1 MTLPQEVKEKL
12 KILNISESDFV
23 EICRRFTEMSWQ
35 TDPDQTERQ
44 YWDKR
49 EPRHFLDEG
58 TSESPLWEGQMYHM
72 LIFLQQTEAVRGVLL
87 KDAMA
92 VFD

>member
-12 KILNISESDFV
+12 KILNVRKSDFV

-49 EPRHFLDEG
+49 EPGHFFNEG
-58 TSESPLWEGQMYHM
+58 TSESPLWEGQMHHM
-72 LIFLQQTEAVRGVLL
+72 LRFLQMTDAVTGVLL

-92 VFD
+92 VLD